1 MISCHSNKDYYAIG
15 LGGNFKGKKMA
26 KSTKIEKLETFLWDR
41 WLLLKIHCEDGTV
54 GIGEGG
60 VHGWQRPTK
69 TMIETM
75 EPYLLGKDPHKIE
88 HHYQWLYRSSHFMGS
103 VVQGALSAID
113 IALWDIKGKR
123 LGVPI
128 YDLMGGKTRDKVRC
142 YMHVSSGENGS
153 ADDLA
158 KDALKAANMG
168 YTAVRFSPFPDDYYL
183 HKSYSE
189 WANEAVARVAAVR
202 ESVGPD
208 VDICVEI
215 HRQMAPAESIALGRR
230 LEEFNPFF
238 YEDPMLPDSPS
249 VMGDLAQHC
258 NIPIATGERFTTIF
272 EYQQL
277 LESKA
282 AAYVRPDLC
291 LCGGLSGCKKVAAM
305 AEANHVKVIPHN
317 PLSPISTAACVQ
329 LDAAIPNF
337 ALQEF
342 TGEDQPPKS
351 DIFINPLNLVDGYL
365 EVPEGPGLGV
375 EINEDALSYQE
386 NPKILDT
393 PIGFDG
399 SVQDR

>member
-1 MISCHSNKDYYAIG
+1 MPA
-15 LGGNFKGKKMA
+15 
-26 KSTKIEKLETFLWDR
+26 STKIERVETILWDR
-41 WLLLKIHCEDGTV
+41 WLLIRIYCEDGTV

-69 TMIETM
+69 TMVDTM
-75 EPYLLGKDPHKIE
+75 AEYLVGKNPNFIE

-128 YDLMGGKTRDKVRC
+128 YDLMGGKTRDRVRC
-142 YMHVSSGENGS
+142 YMHVGG
-153 ADDLA
+153 ATKDDLVA
-158 KDALKAANMG
+158 SAISAAADG
-168 YTAVRFSPFPDDYYL
+168 FTAVRFTPFAKDYYL
-183 HKSYSE
+183 HKSYTE
-189 WANEAVARVAAVR
+189 WADEAVARVGAVK
-202 ESVGPD
+202 EAVGTQ

-215 HRQMAPAESIALGRR
+215 HRQMTPAESIWLGRR
-230 LEEFNPFF
+230 LEQFNPFF
-238 YEDPMLPDSPS
+238 YEDPMLPDSPAI
-249 VMGDLAQHC
+249 MGDVAAQC

-277 LESKA
+277 LEAGA
-282 AAYVRPDLC
+282 ASYVRPDLC

-305 AEANHVKVIPHN
+305 AEAHHVKVIPHN
-317 PLSPISTAACVQ
+317 PLSPVSTAACVQ
-329 LDAAIPNF
+329 LDACIPNF
-337 ALQEF
+337 ALQEY
-342 TGEDQPPKS
+342 TGESEPPKS
-351 DIFINPLNLVDGYL
+351 DLLVTPLELKDGYL
-365 EVPEGPGLGV
+365 TVPDGPGLGI
-375 EINEDALSYQE
+375 ELNEAALSGPE

>member
-1 MISCHSNKDYYAIG
+1 MP
-15 LGGNFKGKKMA
+15 
-26 KSTKIEKLETFLWDR
+26 KSTRIEKIERFLWDK

-60 VHGWQRPTK
+60 VHGWQRPTQ

-75 EPYLLGKDPHKIE
+75 EPYLIGKNPDHIE

-123 LGVPI
+123 LQVPVF
-128 YDLMGGKTRDKVRC
+128 DLMGGKTRDKVRC
-142 YMHVSSGENGS
+142 YMHVGSGDLGS
-153 ADDLA
+153 AADLA
-158 KDALKAANMG
+158 NDALNAVNQG
-168 YTAVRFSPFPDDYYL
+168 FTAVRFSPFSSDYYL

-189 WANEAVARVAAVR
+189 WADEAVNRVAAVR
-202 ESVGPD
+202 ETVGPD

-215 HRQMAPAESIALGRR
+215 HRQMNPAESIALGRR

-238 YEDPMLPDSPS
+238 YEDPMLPDSPAI
-249 VMGDLAQHC
+249 MGEVAAKC

-277 LESKA
+277 LEAKA

-305 AEANHVKVIPHN
+305 AEAHHVKVIPHN

-329 LDAAIPNF
+329 LDACIPNF
-337 ALQEF
+337 ALQEY
-342 TGEDQPPKS
+342 TGESEPPKS
-351 DIFINPLNLVDGYL
+351 ELLKNPLELKDGYIT
-365 EVPEGPGLGV
+365 VPDGPGLGV
-375 EINEDALSYQE
+375 EINEEALKMPE
-386 NPKILDT
+386 DPKVLDT